1 MSNNSTAVATVTPF
15 DRIRNTLRGEQMQL
29 SLAPRLAAHRVSLD
43 AFTEVAIT
51 AISQNPDLIDCDR
64 NSLYNAVA
72 SCAKDGLLPDGKQ
85 AAIVAFNTRV
95 KFRDENGRWQETW
108 VKKAQHMPMVEGIIH
123 TFGKYGVKAYAVS
136 VYENDEYDTWNDEHG
151 QHVKHKPV
159 KLGKPRGERVGALA
173 VARDSD
179 GQVWVE
185 AMDQNDLE
193 APRRATKQKDQQG
206 NLIGP
211 WRDTP
216 DRMEQKSALHRL
228 AKRVPKVSL
237 ADDAEFQEEPAPI
250 APITNGAGLPAGA
263 ADSSVVSNQA
273 AEKPARKPRSAAL
286 QAVVDAGGAESA
298 PSAEPT
304 EKQPEQEPAKP
315 AEPPKAAEPAKP
327 AAAAQPEKKPEP
339 AKPAVQPQGKEVF

>member
-1 MSNNSTAVATVTPF
+1 MSSNSTAVATSTPF
-15 DRIRNTLRGEQMQL
+15 DRIKNTLRGEQMQM

-85 AAIVAFNTRV
+85 AAIVAFNTKVRW
-95 KFRDENGRWQETW
+95 RDESGSWQETW

-193 APRRATKQKDQQG
+193 APRRATKQKDQKG

-237 ADDAEFQEEPAPI
+237 ADDAEFQEEPTP
-250 APITNGAGLPAGA
+250 TNGAVPPAA
-263 ADSSVVSNQA
+263 ADPSVVSNQA
-273 AEKPARKPRSAAL
+273 AEKPARKSRSAAL
-286 QAVVDAGGAESA
+286 QAVVDAGGAEAA
-298 PSAEPT
+298 PAAEPT
-304 EKQPEQEPAKP
+304 EKQPEKEPAKQ
-315 AEPPKAAEPAKP
+315 AEAEKPKEA
-327 AAAAQPEKKPEP
+327 EKKPEP